1 MRYNFDIITTKRE
14 NTMIIIPARL
24 ASTRFPQKV
33 LADIGGL
40 PMVVRTAKRVA
51 HLDDVVVAA
60 DDEKIIEVC
69 RAHGVKAML
78 TSTTHKSGTDR
89 IHECATIL
97 ELDDNELIINVQA
110 DEPFIEPDVV
120 EALMTKLKKLKESGE
135 EFIMGSCYNSV
146 NADAAKDP
154 NLVKVVLDADLNA
167 IYFSRAKIPHNQSGE
182 AVYFGHIG
190 IYGFS
195 KRSLKEFCS
204 LPDAPI
210 EDIEKL
216 EQLRAIYHG
225 KKITMVK
232 VASTGFGIDTKEDL
246 KRAVEIFL

>member
-1 MRYNFDIITTKRE
+1 
-14 NTMIIIPARL
+14 MIIIPARL

-51 HLDDVVVAA
+51 HLDRVVVAA
-60 DDEKIIEVC
+60 DDELIIATCKEY
-69 RAHGVKAML
+69 GIEAML

-89 IHECATIL
+89 INECANL
-97 ELDDNELIINVQA
+97 LHVDDNELIINIQA
-110 DEPFIEPDVV
+110 DEPFIEPEVV
-120 EALMTKLKKLKESGE
+120 ESLIKKLKELQNKNE
-135 EFIMGSCYNSV
+135 PFIMGSCF
-146 NADAAKDP
+146 NAINAESAEDP
-154 NLVKVVLDADLNA
+154 NLVKVVLDNEDNA
-167 IYFSRAKIPHNQSGE
+167 IYFSRSRIPYNQGGGAK
-182 AVYFGHIG
+182 YFGHIG

-195 KRSLKEFCS
+195 KKSLKEFCN
-204 LPDAPI
+204 LNDASI

-216 EQLRAIYHG
+216 EQLRAIYHQ

-246 KRAVEIFL
+246 ARAIEIFL

>member
-1 MRYNFDIITTKRE
+1 
-14 NTMIIIPARL
+14 MIIIPARL

-40 PMVVRTAKRVA
+40 PMVVRTAKRVS
-51 HLDDVVVAA
+51 HLDRVVVAA
-60 DDEKIIEVC
+60 DDELIVSTCKQYGIE
-69 RAHGVKAML
+69 AML

-97 ELDDNELIINVQA
+97 NLADDELVVNVQA

-120 EALMTKLKKLKESGE
+120 ESLMKKLKELQTNKE
-135 EFIMGSCYNSV
+135 DFIMGSCYNSI
-146 NADAAKDP
+146 NTDAAKDP
-154 NLVKVVLDADLNA
+154 NLVKVVLDEKSNA
-167 IYFSRAKIPHNQSGE
+167 VYFSRAKIPHNQSGE

-195 KRSLKEFCS
+195 NQSLKEFCS

-225 KKITMVK
+225 KNIAMVK

-246 KRAVEIFL
+246 QRAVEIFL

>member
-1 MRYNFDIITTKRE
+1 
-14 NTMIIIPARL
+14 MIIIPARL
-24 ASTRFPQKV
+24 ASSRFPQKV

-51 HLDDVVVAA
+51 HLDRVVVAA
-60 DDEKIIEVC
+60 DDERIIATCKEY
-69 RAHGVKAML
+69 GIEAML

-97 ELDDNELIINVQA
+97 NLDDNELIINVQA

-120 EALMTKLKKLKESGE
+120 ESLMKKLKQLQTDKED
-135 EFIMGSCYNSV
+135 FIMGSCYNSI
-146 NADAAKDP
+146 NAEAATDP
-154 NLVKVVLDADLNA
+154 NLVKVVLNEKSNA

-195 KRSLKEFCS
+195 KKSLKDFCS

-225 KKITMVK
+225 KNIAMVK
-232 VASTGFGIDTKEDL
+232 VASTGFGIDTEDDL